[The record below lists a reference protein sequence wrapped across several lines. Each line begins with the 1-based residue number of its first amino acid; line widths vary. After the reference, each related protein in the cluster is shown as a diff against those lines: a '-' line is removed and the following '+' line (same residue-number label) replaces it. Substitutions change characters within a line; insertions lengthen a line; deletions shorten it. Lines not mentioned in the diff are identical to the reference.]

1 MGTDSGRVTGLRR
14 YLDGTTQSVAVHCQF
29 PSAPEGNRTP
39 DLQLERLA
47 SLANGDS
54 GSAASSRTK
63 VRVTA
68 DKYGSTHP
76 FEAFESP
83 VCERHLVRDQCVE

>member
-14 YLDGTTQSVAVHCQF
+14 YLAGTTQSVTVHCQF

-39 DLQLERLA
+39 VQLERLA

-54 GSAASSRTK
+54 GSLTAMELVVPSAWGRT
-63 VRVTA
+63 
-68 DKYGSTHP
+68 
-76 FEAFESP
+76 
-83 VCERHLVRDQCVE
+83 

>member
-1 MGTDSGRVTGLRR
+1 MGTDRGRVTGLRR
-14 YLDGTTQSVAVHCQF
+14 YLAGTTQSVTVHYQF

-54 GSAASSRTK
+54 GSLTAMELVVPSAWGRT
-63 VRVTA
+63 
-68 DKYGSTHP
+68 
-76 FEAFESP
+76 
-83 VCERHLVRDQCVE
+83 

>member
-14 YLDGTTQSVAVHCQF
+14 YLDGTTQSVGVHCQF

-54 GSAASSRTK
+54 GSI
-63 VRVTA
+63 TA
-68 DKYGSTHP
+68 TGS
-76 FEAFESP
+76 
-83 VCERHLVRDQCVE
+83 ERLEKDSNLPRSG